1 MTAKLNRG
9 NAMGP
14 MALSA
19 NSIELI
25 RMASR
30 HSVGRRVAISTTII
44 VPPKEFQ
51 WPFFID
57 FKLERAKPAKIVGK
71 WLKSMVKF

>member
-25 RMASR
+25 RMVSR
-30 HSVGRRVAISTTII
+30 DSAGRRVAISTII

-51 WPFFID
+51 WPYFID